1 MTTSS
6 YSWFQRLADLSTNYF
21 SFLIPKSE
29 QTKKRLLSFW
39 DEEYQEAINFSGLQV
54 TKEAVLALAYT
65 VFLISFLVLFSVDL
79 CIILLY
85 YLMNAPFDLLTILFM
100 ILATLFIPFLLMQ
113 LVVSY
118 PKTMVTYA
126 QIHSLGDIPEVLS
139 YLVMSLK
146 LTPNLEQSLSFTA
159 KESSN
164 ALVWDL
170 RKLIWDMQIRVYYGV
185 NDAISVFASK
195 WGTYSEAF
203 KRSLHLIRSSV
214 DEPDEAQRMMTLN
227 KALDVGLE
235 GTRDMMRAF
244 ADQLHQ
250 PTMVIYSIGIMIPLS
265 IIAMLPA
272 AGLIG
277 LHITIFQVFFMYDL
291 LLPLVLFLYMRKI
304 LLHRPATFSPPRIA
318 KSHPVL
324 VNLNKKKIAG
334 VSIIIS
340 LLISSPGLIFIAST
354 IFPNLSKLS
363 LVRLITSF
371 NELVPMSLFLLWGLV
386 IGFFVYAYFSF
397 TLVHGIRKKIK
408 HMEKEFSDALYIIG
422 KRLHEGKSPEES
434 LSYTAETMKGS
445 AISSLFQETVFV
457 LNSRQA
463 TIESALFHPE
473 YGSLKNVYSNRISA
487 VMKLFVEGIKKSQK
501 AASLSI
507 IRLADHLKAL
517 QEVEKHIR
525 ETLSTLTATLR
536 STATLFAPLIA
547 GVTLA
552 ITQLIS
558 SIVEQMMLTSNSS
571 SLFAMEDTV
580 MPGITTAFALENIEP
595 TWFILV
601 IGIYI
606 IELVI
611 LLTRFTNGIEDGDD
625 HVSFMYDLGRVLPIS
640 MIVLTIS
647 IFLSSMF
654 LDSLAI
660 SV

>member
-1 MTTSS
+1 MLPQIR
-6 YSWFQRLADLSTNYF
+6 WFQQLASF
-21 SFLIPKSE
+21 SKKHCSFLIPHSE
-29 QTKKRLLSFW
+29 RTKNRLLSFW
-39 DEEYQEAINFSGLQV
+39 DEDYDEAVHFTGLHV
-54 TKEAVLALAYT
+54 SKEAVLALAYT
-65 VFLISFLVLFSVDL
+65 VFLSSFLVLFSIDL
-79 CIILLY
+79 GILLLY
-85 YLMNAPFDLLTILFM
+85 YFLGVPFDVVTIVFMVLATIL
-100 ILATLFIPFLLMQ
+100 IPFLLMQ

-118 PKTMVTYA
+118 PKTLVTYA

-164 ALVWDL
+164 SLVWDL
-170 RKLIWDMQIRVYYGV
+170 RKLIWDINIRVHYGV
-185 NDAISVFASK
+185 NDAISKFASR
-195 WGTYSEAF
+195 WGRYSEAF

-250 PTMVIYSIGIMIPLS
+250 PIMVIYSIGIMIPLS

-277 LHITIFQVFFMYDL
+277 LHITIFQVFFVYDL
-291 LLPLVLFLYMRKI
+291 LLPLVLFLYMRSV
-304 LLHRPATFSPPRIA
+304 LLHRPATFSPPHIAYTDPRIV
-318 KSHPVL
+318 KM
-324 VNLNKKKIAG
+324 NKKKIALVA
-334 VSIIIS
+334 VSIGFLISIPGLLYIIAI
-340 LLISSPGLIFIAST
+340 LISSVSVLPVFSQIML
-354 IFPNLSKLS
+354 
-363 LVRLITSF
+363 F
-371 NELVPMSLFLLWGLV
+371 NETVPMSLFLLWGFV
-386 IGFFVYAYFSF
+386 IGFFVYARLAF
-397 TLVHGIRKKIK
+397 TSVHHIRKKIK

-434 LSYTAETMKGS
+434 LSYTAETLKGS
-445 AISSLFQETVFV
+445 VISDLFSETVFV
-457 LNSRQA
+457 LSARQA
-463 TIESALFHPE
+463 TIEMALFHPE
-473 YGSLKNVYSNRISA
+473 FGSLKNVYSNRINA
-487 VMKLFVEGIKKSQK
+487 VMKLFVEGIKKSQRS
-501 AASLSI
+501 ASLSI

-525 ETLSTLTATLR
+525 ETLATLTATLR

-558 SIVEQMMLTSNSS
+558 TIVEQMMLTSNSS
-571 SLFAMEDTV
+571 SLFAMEDTM

-625 HVSFMYDLGRVLPIS
+625 HVSFMYDLGRVLPVA
-640 MIVLTIS
+640 MLVLTIS

-654 LDSLAI
+654 LGSLAI
-660 SV
+660 SL